1 MVFTV
6 LLQNI
11 TLNRIWFCIKTHCFS
26 QKSFHLTSKNN
37 MIECVCKQKNHIANP
52 HYFVFIILKSCLPP
66 ERKGGSPNKYAV
78 VSAYKI
84 FLKKT
89 ARRRK
94 EQAQYD
100 KE

>member
-1 MVFTV
+1 
-6 LLQNI
+6 
-11 TLNRIWFCIKTHCFS
+11 
-26 QKSFHLTSKNN
+26 
-37 MIECVCKQKNHIANP
+37 MIECVCKQKNHIATP
-52 HYFVFIILKSCLPP
+52 RYFVFIILKSCLPP

>member
-1 MVFTV
+1 M
-6 LLQNI
+6 
-11 TLNRIWFCIKTHCFS
+11 KTRHFS
-26 QKSFHLTSKNN
+26 QKSLHLTPENN
-37 MIECVCKQKNHIANP
+37 MIECVCKQKNHIAAP

-66 ERKGGSPNKYAV
+66 ERKGGSHNKYAV
-78 VSAYKI
+78 VSACKI